1 MERSREIL
9 TLSVFGLA
17 ASFGAIVLWKSLKRP
32 SVSESPRGLSIQRAS
47 VRTSATRTIAFDDA
61 DSQTVVEEAPT
72 ILNALYMYSQDS
84 AKQGTNITVTGQMRM
99 FIDQSLV
106 ITALFLQSEV
116 SDINVPIVLILIY
129 VLYARIRIFMKETTF
144 L

>member
-1 MERSREIL
+1 MDTCLYNFVNKSTFCIFAFSMERSREIL

-84 AKQGTNITVTGQMRM
+84 AKQGDNK
-99 FIDQSLV
+99 
-106 ITALFLQSEV
+106 
-116 SDINVPIVLILIY
+116 NLIW
-129 VLYARIRIFMKETTF
+129 
-144 L
+144 